1 MDETRRP
8 EKERDPSISNRHPSV
23 VPTEGCRFE
32 MDETRRPEKE
42 RDPSAAEALA
52 AWREL
57 LGPGHVVED
66 GPRLELAERATFA
79 TAQRFLAVVEP
90 KDRDE
95 VAACLRV
102 AVRYGVPL
110 YPVSRGLNRSE

>member
-8 EKERDPSISNRHPSV
+8 EKKRNS
-23 VPTEGCRFE
+23 
-32 MDETRRPEKE
+32 
-42 RDPSAAEALA
+42 SAAEALA

-57 LGPGHVVED
+57 LGPEHVVTG

-79 TAQRFLAVVEP
+79 TTQSYLAVIEP

-95 VAACLRV
+95 VAACLRI

-110 YPVSRGLNRSE
+110 YPVSRGLNWGYGFSVAPQGGTVLLSLARLDRVVEFSEELAY